1 MDFAYE
7 QAGSVLI
14 VKLAGQLDASAA
26 QLADKRFGEL
36 LTGGT
41 PRVAIDMSEL
51 DYISSAGLR
60 VLLVFAKKVGQSHGK
75 VALFDL
81 VPVVR
86 NVFTVSGFDKIF
98 PIHAESSAAIAA
110 VANES
115 P

>member
-1 MDFAYE
+1 MEFAYE
-7 QAGSVLI
+7 QVGSVVI

-36 LTGGT
+36 VAGGN

-60 VLLVFAKKVGQSHGK
+60 VLLVFAKKVGQSNGK

-81 VPVVR
+81 VPVVH
-86 NVFTVSGFDKIF
+86 NVFTVSGFDRIF
-98 PIHAESSAAIAA
+98 PIHAGLSAAIAA
-110 VANES
+110 VS
-115 P
+115 T